1 MWQPLLIPSKN
12 VFIGVSL
19 ALVAPILTTLL
30 NRSLGALRSGIYG
43 ATVTA
48 AGVDIQHLRAAG
60 VTEIT
65 RDCNTNPSQL
75 SERITNIQ
83 IRAHVLDRLGKLL
96 RICLMLLWQTLKISG
111 MNRSLRCSRVAETVA
126 ASDN

>member
-48 AGVDIQHLRAAG
+48 AGVDIQHLRVAG

-75 SERITNIQ
+75 NERITNIQ
-83 IRAHVLDRLGKLL
+83 IRAHVLDRLGK
-96 RICLMLLWQTLKISG
+96 
-111 MNRSLRCSRVAETVA
+111 
-126 ASDN
+126 